1 MEENKMKEFSIGDIP
16 PSGQRKMEQEL
27 VGGLKVSSCEFMAK
41 IKGLERDEKPQKDLR
56 IAIEEVGTEDI
67 PKWRLDH

>member
-1 MEENKMKEFSIGDIP
+1 MKEFSIGDIP

-27 VGGLKVSSCEFMAK
+27 VGGLRVSSCEFMAK
-41 IKGLERDEKPQKDLR
+41 IKKLEMDEESQKDLR
-56 IAIEEVGTEDI
+56 IAIEEVSTEDI